1 MERDRLKLAILGH
14 VLPFYLPNNPKYQNF
29 EKMKKKT
36 GDILLHMYTINKDN
50 MIVLYGF

>member
-14 VLPFYLPNNPKYQNF
+14 VLPFCPFALF

-36 GDILLHMYTINKDN
+36 GDIILLHMYTINKDN